1 MKKVILT
8 KFTNKSTVSLNPNFC
23 EFSQNDFISKTKQ
36 TKKSKYHEFAVKL
49 RFLVLWLF
57 STVFEYFL
65 NIFDWSTIGRSRWTF
80 DDGRNW
86 SSNYQKKRFVCQN
99 YRITLRENACLLSG
113 KPSSKVAHT
122 HVEAYPPISP
132 LQRGNILKVARF
144 MRTKRV

>member
-36 TKKSKYHEFAVKL
+36 TKKSKYREFAVKL
-49 RFLVLWLF
+49 RFLVFWLF
-57 STVFEYFL
+57 SNTFWIYSTDLRLVEVDEPSMTVGIDL
-65 NIFDWSTIGRSRWTF
+65 RIIK
-80 DDGRNW
+80 
-86 SSNYQKKRFVCQN
+86 KKRFVCQN

-144 MRTKRV
+144 LRTKRV

>member
-36 TKKSKYHEFAVKL
+36 TKKSKYREFAVKL
-49 RFLVLWLF
+49 RFLVFWLF
-57 STVFEYFL
+57 SNTFWIYSTDLRLVEVDEPSMTVGIDL
-65 NIFDWSTIGRSRWTF
+65 RIIK
-80 DDGRNW
+80 
-86 SSNYQKKRFVCQN
+86 KKRFVCQN